1 MMYHASNRIIEELKK
16 SVKEEQQLFLKGKE
30 AKLRRN
36 ARSKS
41 TIDEEIAFTL
51 GLMDQC
57 PRCGEELDFEDVD
70 DAARARLHLM
80 TCNDVTKHAEH
91 RKKKVEDA
99 LKDEKKNEKQQA
111 QEAVQRQAAWE
122 LLGSKTNNL
131 WILDDDQVKKQHEKE
146 LKSIGGDQKK
156 LSDSFSRD
164 DMINEIARKRQKTE
178 GTMMIEVYIL
188 LIFIIIYYLLILT
201 TIIIILIIIL
211 LLLI

>member
-1 MMYHASNRIIEELKK
+1 MYHASNRIIEELKK

-41 TIDEEIAFTL
+41 TIDEEVAFTL

-57 PRCGEELDFEDVD
+57 PRCGEELDFEDAD

-80 TCNDVTKHAEH
+80 ECNDVTKHAEH
-91 RKKKVEDA
+91 RKKKVENA

-131 WILDDDQVKKQHEKE
+131 WMLDDDQVKKQAAIENVKE
-146 LKSIGGDQKK
+146 HSG
-156 LSDSFSRD
+156 SRD
-164 DMINEIARKRQKTE
+164 EIINEIARKRKKTE
-178 GTMMIEVYIL
+178 GAMMIEVYIL
-188 LIFIIIYYLLILT
+188 SLIHI
-201 TIIIILIIIL
+201 
-211 LLLI
+211 